1 MKSAT
6 KKRKWKQG
14 HLCFTFWWTD
24 SKDSYFTLWHQI
36 WNESEENWPFH
47 LQEICYNILRKIG
60 KKSLKKK
67 IQKAKRKI
75 LLHAI
80 LVRRPP
86 PPKSRFQ
93 SFCRKQNLLW
103 NVPVLQQCCK
113 TCKTSRFDRIS
124 FLGGVN
130 WAPPRECVFLSFKI
144 IVFSN
149 Q

>member
-1 MKSAT
+1 MQQ
-6 KKRKWKQG
+6 RK
-14 HLCFTFWWTD
+14 
-24 SKDSYFTLWHQI
+24 
-36 WNESEENWPFH
+36 ESESRVIFVLHFDE
-47 LQEICYNILRKIG
+47 QIQKIPTLLFG
-60 KKSLKKK
+60 IKSEMKVKK
-67 IQKAKRKI
+67 IDPFIYRKYVTTYWERLEKNLWRKKYKKQKKKI